1 MKDFLLNFTRIVEAN
16 PQIYWSI
23 ILSIALCLIL
33 FVIEAVHVQHILEI
47 LTTSDQTRLKQAIDP
62 ITQRYTWARIVIV
75 IGAVIWSNYAY
86 LETKKKLGLSAAK

>member
-1 MKDFLLNFTRIVEAN
+1 MCN
-16 PQIYWSI
+16 
-23 ILSIALCLIL
+23 
-33 FVIEAVHVQHILEI
+33 
-47 LTTSDQTRLKQAIDP
+47 QTRLKQAIDP